1 MMLLSVG
8 DKIQQGTYQIHSKFD
23 RVVNFIKNG
32 NLVSLVDKK
41 IGGGPL
47 NIVISGVNFD
57 EVHALEVK
65 QEAVV
70 LNQINLDFREDL
82 YYRSD
87 IDYRQWDFPRLRENL
102 YIFEKL
108 LIQLSHPMS
117 LAFLLDESRI
127 ENFREG
133 FERAFVDQ
141 IASGVKK
148 INNKDII
155 NGVKMLKGCGFG
167 LTPSGD
173 DFIAGLLIGM
183 NLIHK
188 MTGRDFGDL
197 IRNIYEVS
205 KGENIFSNTFLQL
218 ARDGL
223 LFEKMKKLLSAIL
236 YKGENEILHC
246 IVIVFSIGE
255 SSGADL
261 CTGFLLTVQSGFSSN
276 PYKRA
281 YLN

>member
-1 MMLLSVG
+1 MMLVSIG

-57 EVHALEVK
+57 EVHTLEVK

-87 IDYRQWDFPRLRENL
+87 IDYRQWDFPRFRENL
-102 YIFEKL
+102 IIFEKL

-148 INNKDII
+148 INNRDII